1 LAGFLLKGR
10 RKSEKNII
18 MKKNKKH
25 QEEQPIAE
33 QNAESVDNVD
43 NEKITEQSTEENAEL
58 SEVNEF
64 EQKYN
69 ELNDSYLRLM
79 AEYDNYRKRTMREKS
94 DIIKTAGEKILVDIL
109 PVIDDFDRGLKII
122 GETSDIDAAKKGIE
136 LIYSKFQNFLSQNGV
151 KVIETEN
158 VDFDTEFHEAVTTVP
173 VPSEDLKGKM
183 IDCVSKG
190 YLLNNKVIR
199 FAKVVVGK

>member
-1 LAGFLLKGR
+1 
-10 RKSEKNII
+10 